1 MLARIENRFSLLS
14 EGPRDRP
21 DRQRTMHGAIS
32 WGHNLLDDSERELFA
47 RLSAFAGGFTLE
59 AADEV
64 CGTPGSDTL
73 ERLASLVDKSF
84 IRQDAASDGE
94 PRFSLLE
101 TIRDFGRD
109 RLVERGETA
118 AIRERHARCFAR
130 LAHQADE
137 ASKESQVA
145 WLDVLDRE
153 HQNMR
158 LAIEWALEQ
167 RDTREALHIAGSLW
181 WFWYLRGHY
190 TEGRRWLGKAL
201 AREAADELPASARA
215 LTGAGVMAFLQ
226 CDYDEATALL
236 GRSVDLSRATGDK
249 RNRAQAL
256 QFLGSIARER
266 GNYEHAIDL
275 HQFAL
280 TIFSDLGDATGIA
293 RSLNYVGFSSW
304 LKGDFERAATVCSET
319 LATFN
324 ASRDGEGT
332 SWSLL
337 NLAAVALYKGNYEG
351 AMKLAKQSLA
361 AAREA
366 RFREGIAWALDILGR
381 VSRQRG
387 DIDRGEAFLRLSL
400 ENHVELGDRWRTAS
414 VLEAL
419 AGYALDRGE
428 LERAAKLFGAAR
440 VIRDLLKTPVPAAER
455 PRFEADLRML
465 EALASRAD
473 IDAAGVVGRSWR
485 LADTVAFA
493 LRHER

>member
-1 MLARIENRFSLLS
+1 M
-14 EGPRDRP
+14 P
-21 DRQRTMHGAIS
+21 
-32 WGHNLLDDSERELFA
+32 
-47 RLSAFAGGFTLE
+47 
-59 AADEV
+59 AAV
-64 CGTPGSDTL
+64 HICYNPP
-73 ERLASLVDKSF
+73 
-84 IRQDAASDGE
+84 QAAPPAA